1 MNETQIDIVG
11 ILRFSAL
18 LLTCHDD
25 DVRVIPLSVTS
36 FLARASPIKNLLTIL
51 EILTTRKYY
60 MQLTSDNSLSR
71 SEQKRH
77 SLSQETAGL
86 YGLKLKKK
94 KVFCQTLNTEKIS
107 RAYQS

>member
-36 FLARASPIKNLLTIL
+36 FLARASPIKKAFNDFRDFDHTKILYAINL
-51 EILTTRKYY
+51 
-60 MQLTSDNSLSR
+60 
-71 SEQKRH
+71 
-77 SLSQETAGL
+77 
-86 YGLKLKKK
+86 
-94 KVFCQTLNTEKIS
+94 
-107 RAYQS
+107 

>member
-18 LLTCHDD
+18 IFLTCHDD

-94 KVFCQTLNTEKIS
+94 VFCQTLNS
-107 RAYQS
+107 RKDI